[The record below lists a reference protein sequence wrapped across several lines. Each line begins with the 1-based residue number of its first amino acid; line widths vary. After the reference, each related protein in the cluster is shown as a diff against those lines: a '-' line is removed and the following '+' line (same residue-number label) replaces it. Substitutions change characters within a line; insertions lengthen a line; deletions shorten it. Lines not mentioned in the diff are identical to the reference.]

1 MGHTKHHKKHAH
13 HRKHGGRVVY
23 EGAGSHVAHEA
34 EEKKHGGGVH
44 HHGTVHG
51 HKGHKRIH
59 KKRGGGVGSD
69 KHPFS
74 SAYTASTE
82 AKH

>member
-1 MGHTKHHKKHAH
+1 MGHTKHHMKKKA
-13 HRKHGGRVVY
+13 RGGSMSEKHF
-23 EGAGSHVAHEA
+23 EADDQGSPEMHEA
-34 EEKKHGGGVH
+34 KEKKHGGS
-44 HHGTVHG
+44 VHG

-74 SAYTASTE
+74 SAFSAATE
-82 AKH
+82 AE